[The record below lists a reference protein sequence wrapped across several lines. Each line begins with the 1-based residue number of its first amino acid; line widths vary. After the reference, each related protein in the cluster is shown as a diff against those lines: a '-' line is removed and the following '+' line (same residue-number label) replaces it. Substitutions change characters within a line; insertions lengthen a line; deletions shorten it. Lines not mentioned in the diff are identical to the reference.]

1 MSMNKISDEDV
12 KTAINAARDALMKNS
27 DLAWVRKSSLVERA
41 YFMGLLNGLS
51 AIANDDVTG
60 KLMVQILAGTIFSRA
75 ADDTFPST
83 QLGQDFAALKVGLQ
97 SLRTGNG
104 LDPSVIEKVVSDI
117 NLLDREWNGC
127 VKSARS
133 LLADIQSMASELRPR
148 SNGDVLDAERA
159 HEEHSQIERRV
170 FAVNDMVRFIAL
182 LKTHHELSKR
192 LESD

>member
-12 KTAINAARDALMKNS
+12 QSTINAARDALMNNP
-27 DLAWVRKSSLVERA
+27 DVAWVSKSSLVERA

-60 KLMVQILAGTIFSRA
+60 RLMVPILSGTLFSRA
-75 ADDTFPST
+75 ADDTFPLT

-133 LLADIQSMASELRPR
+133 LLADIQTLASEFRPR
-148 SNGDVLDAERA
+148 SEGDVLDAERA
-159 HEEHSQIERRV
+159 HEEHSQIERRI
-170 FAVNDMVRFIAL
+170 FSVNEMLRFIAL